1 MEKEKLKKRA
11 KIFAPILSA
20 VLVITCVGES
30 LASYTPVVYEVQAM
44 PEIEE
49 EETDDVIALEEA
61 AAIVNL
67 DLEEEEEI
75 VIEVKTGLGSTTI
88 ATVAETSAYQD
99 GTYYGSGTGFEGT
112 IGVKVVIKN
121 GEIASISITQ
131 SEDDEPY
138 FSSAKAVISS
148 ILSKQSTN
156 VDTVSGATYSSV
168 GIISAVRNALAKAAV
183 DGTVE
188 EEEAEEAEEEVE
200 ETEEAEEAAEEME
213 DAVAYEITATCEPD
227 ENQQFDAYDMTLR
240 FLVAKGKIIAITFV
254 DYVCSGTWR
263 ASNTR
268 YIDNA
273 ISGIAAQLMALES
286 ATDMPET
293 IDTVSRAT
301 CSSKAIINAYQQLV
315 AQLQEEAAL
324 AEEEEAD
331 AEAETDEAADAEAET
346 ETDEEEQP
354 EAAEE
359 ETP

>member
-61 AAIVNL
+61 AAINL

-88 ATVAETSAYQD
+88 SKVAETSAYQD

-263 ASNTR
+263 AANTR

-315 AQLQEEAAL
+315 AQLQEEAAK
-324 AEEEEAD
+324 AEEEAD
-331 AEAETDEAADAEAET
+331 AEAETDEDADAEAEP

>member
-61 AAIVNL
+61 AAINL

-200 ETEEAEEAAEEME
+200 ETEEAEEATEEME

-263 ASNTR
+263 AANTR

-315 AQLQEEAAL
+315 AQLQEEAAK
-324 AEEEEAD
+324 AEEEAD
-331 AEAETDEAADAEAET
+331 AEAETDEDADAEAEP